1 MNESFIT
8 LLEICFFFLIWERN
22 NVIFHTKHKY
32 KRSVYKCTERK
43 TTYYWNELDE
53 KLINFYQ
60 RKESCHETIHV
71 HEQQLQR
78 NNKTALIKHDT
89 CILKSFVSVSTK
101 KVLFLCCG
109 KTNYVMFCYRDFLG
123 GWEKLH
129 RENEKSVVFPE
140 SRYVTY
146 TYFGPDFSTR
156 RWNFP
161 TRWLDFFLI
170 GEKLLLSFSPM
181 CFCQRSKFR
190 FRGITLVISIEHN

>member
-1 MNESFIT
+1 MLFFIQN
-8 LLEICFFFLIWERN
+8 INI
-22 NVIFHTKHKY
+22 NVQYI
-32 KRSVYKCTERK
+32 K

-101 KVLFLCCG
+101 KVLFLCWR

-129 RENEKSVVFPE
+129 RENERSVVFPE
-140 SRYVTY
+140 SRYVNSNPVLGRI
-146 TYFGPDFSTR
+146 FPLVGGIFLLVGWIFFSLVK
-156 RWNFP
+156 NFFCP
-161 TRWLDFFLI
+161 FLQCVFAK
-170 GEKLLLSFSPM
+170 GQNFVSAE
-181 CFCQRSKFR
+181 
-190 FRGITLVISIEHN
+190 

>member
-1 MNESFIT
+1 MHGKKNNI
-8 LLEICFFFLIWERN
+8 LLKWIRRKIDQFLPKKRILSWDNSCTRATTTEKQQNCSHKTWYMHIEIVCIGINKKKFCFCAEEKQTMSCFVI
-22 NVIFHTKHKY
+22 VIFW
-32 KRSVYKCTERK
+32 C
-43 TTYYWNELDE
+43 
-53 KLINFYQ
+53 
-60 RKESCHETIHV
+60 
-71 HEQQLQR
+71 
-78 NNKTALIKHDT
+78 
-89 CILKSFVSVSTK
+89 
-101 KVLFLCCG
+101 
-109 KTNYVMFCYRDFLG
+109 